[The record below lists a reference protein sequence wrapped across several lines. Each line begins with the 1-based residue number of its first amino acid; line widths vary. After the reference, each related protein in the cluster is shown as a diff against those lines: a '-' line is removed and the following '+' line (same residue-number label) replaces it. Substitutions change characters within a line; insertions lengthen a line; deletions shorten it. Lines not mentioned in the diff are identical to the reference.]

1 MNPIEPP
8 AFRDRLPAAGIMI
21 MLTAASL
28 LAACGARDGATGGGA
43 SADGGSCEL
52 GDQQAWVER
61 NMNDYYLFY
70 DRVPTVRRADYPS
83 SDALL
88 DALRVPPDTFSFI
101 TDAARSTA
109 LFEEGK
115 LVGYGWH
122 LDRRDDGALIL
133 TLIDKGSPLDLA
145 GARRGEL
152 VRTIN
157 GVDERTLTGAQAG
170 EALGT
175 GEQLRTVRLGLE
187 AADGTRREIEVTR
200 ARYTVLGVQQLDVVE
215 QGALRVGYLNF
226 LSFIEPAR
234 AELDRAF
241 ATLAEE
247 RVDELVLDLRFN
259 GGGRVDVAKELA
271 SRIGGA
277 GVQGRDFTRFRFND
291 KAPGV
296 PIDGVPLPFVPLV
309 DSLDLAR
316 IYVLTGPGTCSA
328 SEMVINGLAP
338 FVEVITIGQPTC
350 GKPFGFR
357 GLERCDE
364 AMFAVEFEF
373 VNDAGVGGYVNGLA
387 PDCPV
392 TPDDVNPL
400 GTAAESLFGAAL
412 RHIDTATCPAMLA
425 GGAALRDARLRASD
439 APGGA
444 PRRNPVDPFGNDL
457 PPR

>member
-8 AFRDRLPAAGIMI
+8 ASRDRHPAARAMI
-21 MLTAASL
+21 LLAAASL
-28 LAACGARDGATGGGA
+28 LAACGARDNATGGGA
-43 SADGGSCEL
+43 SADGGSCAL
-52 GDQQAWVER
+52 DDQQAWVER
-61 NMNDYYLFY
+61 NMGDYYLFY
-70 DRVPTVRRADYPS
+70 DQVPTVRRADYAS
-83 SDALL
+83 SGALL
-88 DALRVPPDTFSFI
+88 EALRVPPDSFSFI

-109 LFEEGK
+109 LFEEGRR
-115 LVGYGWH
+115 VGYGWH

-133 TLIDKGSPLDLA
+133 TLVDVGSPLDLA

-152 VRTIN
+152 VRTID
-157 GVDERTLTGAQAG
+157 GVDERTMTRAQAG
-170 EALGT
+170 AALGT

-187 AADGTRREIEVTR
+187 ATDGTRREIEVTR
-200 ARYTVLGVQQLDVVE
+200 ARYMVLGVQQLNVV
-215 QGALRVGYLNF
+215 QRGALRVGYLNF

-234 AELDRAF
+234 VELDRAF
-241 ATLAEE
+241 ATLIEE

-271 SRIGGA
+271 SRIGGV

-296 PIDGVPLPFVPLV
+296 PPGGVPLPFVPLV

-316 IYVLTGPGTCSA
+316 VYVLTGPGTCSA

-338 FVEVITIGQPTC
+338 FVEVVTIGQPTC

-387 PDCPV
+387 PDCAV
-392 TPDDVNPL
+392 APDDVNPL

-412 RHIDTATCPAMLA
+412 RHIDTATCPAMVA
-425 GGAALRDARLRASD
+425 DGTASRDGRQRAADAS
-439 APGGA
+439 PGA
-444 PRRNPVDPFGNDL
+444 PRRNPVDPFGDDL